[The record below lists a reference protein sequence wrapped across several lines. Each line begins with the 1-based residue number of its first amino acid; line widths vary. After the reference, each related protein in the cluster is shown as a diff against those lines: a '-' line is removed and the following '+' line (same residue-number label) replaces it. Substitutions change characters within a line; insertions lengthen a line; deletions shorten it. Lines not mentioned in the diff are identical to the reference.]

1 MTRYYKQTDSMYI
14 LAVGVGVGGI
24 EISADEYSEILS
36 VIQNRPTA
44 EGKGYRL
51 KADLTWISIHAPAW
65 GATPKGDTG
74 AQGPQGISIHA
85 PAWGATTPALWVAV
99 SIEIS
104 IHAPAWGATQ
114 RRDKKMRR

>member
-14 LAVGVGVGGI
+14 LAVGVGVGDI

-51 KADLTWISIHAPAW
+51 KADLTWEEYNLPPVPEPS
-65 GATPKGDTG
+65 DDD
-74 AQGPQGISIHA
+74 
-85 PAWGATTPALWVAV
+85 
-99 SIEIS
+99 EIS
-104 IHAPAWGATQ
+104 NDEAINILLGGAAT
-114 RRDKKMRR
+114 

>member
-1 MTRYYKQTDSMYI
+1 MTRYYKQTDRMYI

-51 KADLTWISIHAPAW
+51 KADLTWEEYDLPPVPEPS
-65 GATPKGDTG
+65 DDD
-74 AQGPQGISIHA
+74 
-85 PAWGATTPALWVAV
+85 
-99 SIEIS
+99 EIS
-104 IHAPAWGATQ
+104 NDEAINILLGGAAT
-114 RRDKKMRR
+114 